1 MNISLENVTLVYQR
15 KTPFEFKALNNIT
28 TQFEQGKFYGV
39 IGHTGSGKSTL
50 VQMLNGLIL
59 PTEGEVNVGDHVL
72 TRKAKYKIIH
82 DVKKRVGIVF
92 QFPEHQLFD
101 ETVLKDVSFGP
112 MNMGKSKEEAETIS
126 KKYLELLNVDESLF
140 DQSPFDLSGGQMRKI
155 ALAGILS
162 MEPDVLILDEPTAGL
177 DPLSHIKTME
187 LFKSLHETLG
197 ITVILVTHDMND
209 VFNYTDEVKVLSKG
223 HLVAEGNTHEL
234 LQDEALLKEY
244 QLEVPNVVRLV
255 HDLRKKGYT
264 LDEMPQ
270 NIQSFIRMYK
280 GVFDV

>member
-112 MNMGKSKEEAETIS
+112 MNMEKSKEEAEAIS

-187 LFKSLHETLG
+187 LFKSLHEMLG